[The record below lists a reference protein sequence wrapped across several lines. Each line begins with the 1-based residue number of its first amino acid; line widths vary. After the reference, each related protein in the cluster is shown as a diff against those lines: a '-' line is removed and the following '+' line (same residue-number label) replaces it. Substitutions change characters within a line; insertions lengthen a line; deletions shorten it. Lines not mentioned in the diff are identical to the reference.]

1 MRSINKISTQN
12 PAMTAL
18 PLQQFQDF
26 RQVGDDS
33 DSVHEEQ
40 HHVFIHDHS
49 GRFVRS
55 CTMSTTVLV
64 DAVLAGKTD
73 DWNVV
78 YYDQETGGSA
88 TICPRCAVG
97 LSCRSSDS

>member
-1 MRSINKISTQN
+1 MRSMNKISTQN
-12 PAMTAL
+12 PAMTAF

-26 RQVGDDS
+26 RQVGEDS
-33 DSVHEEQ
+33 ELVHEDQ
-40 HHVFIHDHS
+40 HHVFIHDRS

-55 CTMSTTVLV
+55 CTMSTTVLMS
-64 DAVLAGKTD
+64 AVLAGETD

-78 YYDQETGGSA
+78 YYDHETGESA

-97 LSCRSSDS
+97 LSCRSSAS